1 MALTLAYSAPVTP
14 EPPSDSAAMFA
25 RNLIQAD
32 PVVAARIFAALQ
44 RLLP

>member
-1 MALTLAYSAPVTP
+1 MAATLALVPPLAP